1 MFVSDSQ
8 NGAVYG
14 FGKSGFSLVPLIK
27 PGVGKS
33 AQGTALSP
41 DGKRLM
47 VADYNEGVGTVD
59 LTTRTR
65 TILPRQDGKPLRG
78 IDGIAACGAAYF
90 GIYNGASPG
99 MLVGISPGES
109 ALTFDELANLS
120 DPTQIAYDGKQLLI
134 VSGSGWADIEK
145 EPTRTSGA
153 TILAVPLTADCRV
166 Q

>member
-1 MFVSDSQ
+1 
-8 NGAVYG
+8 
-14 FGKSGFSLVPLIK
+14 
-27 PGVGKS
+27 
-33 AQGTALSP
+33 
-41 DGKRLM
+41 
-47 VADYNEGVGTVD
+47 
-59 LTTRTR
+59 
-65 TILPRQDGKPLRG
+65 
-78 IDGIAACGAAYF
+78 
-90 GIYNGASPG
+90 

-109 ALTFDELANLS
+109 ALTVDELANLS